1 MKFKTLI
8 CIASISG
15 SILPQVF
22 GGDPIISPGDPVLAI
37 DEDIASNSNYPVGEG
52 PGLIVDGSAST
63 KYLNFGRENSGF
75 IVTPAFGSSV
85 LRSFVITTAND
96 SVERDPTSVV
106 IYGTNTAIVSS
117 DNSGGAGESWTRI
130 AELDLDLPDL
140 RFEPMAVLNVPNE
153 AVFSSYKFVFPTMKG
168 PTHNSMQI
176 SEVQFWD
183 GSSGQGSP
191 ILRPND
197 PVLAIHEA
205 SPESGF
211 PGPEGPENLFD
222 ESSSTKYLNFGRE
235 NSGFIVTPSSG
246 PSVAG
251 SFILT
256 TANDFNGRDP
266 ISWEIFGTNAEIVT
280 ENNGTGQ
287 NEPWTLLG
295 SGTVETPLVRFTAT
309 PEVFFDNA
317 VSYTSYK
324 FLVTSVRSP
333 LGANIDSTQYSEFQL
348 FTSDTA
354 PQEIKITSI
363 VPDLQN
369 DEATITWD
377 APAGQLYLLQSSPD
391 LLDWNT
397 SVTGGAIEVESDN
410 PLTFQPP
417 AGGKVFYRIIRAPIR

>member
-1 MKFKTLI
+1 
-8 CIASISG
+8 
-15 SILPQVF
+15 
-22 GGDPIISPGDPVLAI
+22 
-37 DEDIASNSNYPVGEG
+37 
-52 PGLIVDGSAST
+52 
-63 KYLNFGRENSGF
+63 
-75 IVTPAFGSSV
+75 
-85 LRSFVITTAND
+85 
-96 SVERDPTSVV
+96 
-106 IYGTNTAIVSS
+106 
-117 DNSGGAGESWTRI
+117 
-130 AELDLDLPDL
+130 
-140 RFEPMAVLNVPNE
+140 
-153 AVFSSYKFVFPTMKG
+153 
-168 PTHNSMQI
+168 
-176 SEVQFWD
+176 
-183 GSSGQGSP
+183 
-191 ILRPND
+191 
-197 PVLAIHEA
+197 LAIHEA
-205 SPESGF
+205 SPESGS

-256 TANDFNGRDP
+256 TANDFDGRDP

-295 SGTVETPLVRFTAT
+295 SGTVEAPLARFTAA
-309 PEVFFDNA
+309 PEVFFDNT